1 MRKELE
7 HVYLDWKNN
16 FLTVECFAKDYGL
29 HENEAIELINL
40 SRKCFE
46 NPHPEK

>member
-16 FLTVECFAKDYGL
+16 FLTVTAFAEDYGL
-29 HENEAIELINL
+29 YESEAYELINL
-40 SRKCFE
+40 ARQCFE
-46 NPHPEK
+46 NPHPEA